1 MISLAFNL
9 SLLGTYDV
17 CIYDFDGTLVDSIPQ
32 KNKAFEKATAR
43 LLPMTDTIVRYI
55 KGSVHL
61 PRVDRLRG
69 ILSLAGVFDSR
80 MYFRLKEYLEQEM
93 VGIYDR
99 APICWS
105 LVEYIRK
112 AEGQTAFIIS
122 AAPEV
127 EVRNWITKLH
137 LEHLFSYIYGFP
149 SSKSE
154 SLRETLKDYQEHDC
168 SIIYMGDTHYDL
180 ELSEVNNIDFMWSA
194 YG

>member
-9 SLLGTYDV
+9 SLLGTYDI
-17 CIYDFDGTLVDSIPQ
+17 CIYDFDGTIVDSIPQ
-32 KNKAFEKATAR
+32 KNVAFEKATAR
-43 LLPMTDTIVRYI
+43 LLPMTDTMVRYI
-55 KGSVHL
+55 EGSVHL

-69 ILSLAGVFDSR
+69 ILSLAGVVDSR
-80 MYFRLKEYLEQEM
+80 MYYRLKEYLEQEM

-105 LVEYIRK
+105 LIEHIRK

-127 EVRNWITKLH
+127 EVRNWITKLD
-137 LEHLFSYIYGFP
+137 LEHLFSSVYGFP

-154 SLRETLKDYQEHDC
+154 SLRETVKDYQEHGV
-168 SIIYMGDTHYDL
+168 SIIYMGDTHYDF

>member
-1 MISLAFNL
+1 MISLSFNP

-17 CIYDFDGTLVDSIPQ
+17 CIYDFDGTLVDSIPH

-43 LLPMTDTIVRYI
+43 LLPMTDTVFRYI
-55 KGSVHL
+55 EGSVHL

-69 ILSLAGVFDSR
+69 ILSLAGVVDSR
-80 MYFRLKEYLEQEM
+80 MFFRLKEYLEQEM

-105 LVEYIRK
+105 LIEYIRK
-112 AEGQTAFIIS
+112 AEGQTAYIIS

-127 EVRNWITKLH
+127 EVRNWIKKLN
-137 LEHLFSYIYGFP
+137 LEHLFSSVYGFP

-154 SLRETLKDYQEHDC
+154 SLRETVKAYQEHGG
-168 SIIYMGDTHYDL
+168 SIIYMGDTHYDR
-180 ELSEVNNIDFMWSA
+180 ELSEANNIDFMWSD